1 MANKKYA
8 PRIPFQVDDQNNIKS
23 IEAVLENCTQL
34 LKMIVLTNPGEKLMD
49 PAFGAGIRKLLF
61 ENQAQLMDENLE
73 QRLTSLIKGQASTY
87 ASDLIVGKITVS
99 IENNTLY
106 LSIPYNYKNYFA
118 DVATF
123 GIPLQG

>member
-34 LKMIVLTNPGEKLMD
+34 LKLME

-73 QRLTSLIKGQASTY
+73 QKLTALIKGQASTY
-87 ASDLIVGKITVS
+87 ASDLIVGKITVY